1 VGSIVVRK
9 AILELAETPRPGH
22 LAERRLLL
30 PIGHDAAGPL
40 LLDVEAVGGK
50 TALQLLP

>member
-9 AILELAETPRPGH
+9 AILELAEAPRPSH
-22 LAERRLLL
+22 LAQGRLLL
-30 PIGHDAAGPL
+30 SVGYDAAGPL